1 MTETDGSASPD
12 LILVVD
18 DDEMQRL
25 VAREFLESAGFTVAE
40 AEDGPTGFA
49 QARTLRPALILL
61 DVMMPGI
68 DGFEVCRRIRADAE
82 IGNLPV
88 LITTGLDDWDA
99 IERGFEAGATDFLT
113 KPVNWPLF
121 RHRMRFMLRASRI
134 DSELREAKDQ
144 AESANRAKAAFLAAM
159 SHELRTPLNA
169 IIGFSEVIKDEIL
182 GASAKPEYTEY
193 ARHIH
198 SSGGQLLDIINDI
211 LDMARFEAGE
221 MTLREDEFPLSDLIA
236 QVVEQFAG
244 RAAAAGVSV
253 ECTLPDDLPGVA
265 GDQARLRQALSNL
278 ISNAVK
284 FNRDGGH
291 VRVRAAADDE
301 GGLRIEVDDDG
312 IGIDPDVVPRIMEPF
327 RQADERL
334 SRTHEGVGLGLPLA
348 VAIARRHG
356 GRVEIDTAPGRGTC
370 ATLVIPP
377 ARVLAD
383 TRRAA

>member
-1 MTETDGSASPD
+1 MTDIDGSAAQD
-12 LILVVD
+12 LVLVID

-25 VAREFLESAGFTVAE
+25 VAREFLESAGFAVAE
-40 AEDGPTGFA
+40 AEDGLSGFER
-49 QARTLRPALILL
+49 ARALRPALVLL

-68 DGFEVCRRIRADAE
+68 DGFEVCQRIRADSE

-99 IERGFEAGATDFLT
+99 IEHGFEAGATDFLT

-121 RHRMRFMLRASRI
+121 LHRMRFMLRASRI
-134 DSELREAKDQ
+134 DSELREAKEQ

-198 SSGGQLLDIINDI
+198 SSGSQLLDIINDI
-211 LDMARFEAGE
+211 LDMARFEAGG
-221 MTLREDEFPLSDLIA
+221 MTLREDEFPLSDLIQ
-236 QVVEQFAG
+236 QVAALYAD
-244 RAAAAGVSV
+244 RAAEAGVSIQC
-253 ECTLPDDLPGVA
+253 ELPEDLPGVA
-265 GDQARLRQALSNL
+265 GDESRLRQALSNL
-278 ISNAVK
+278 VSNAVK
-284 FNRDGGH
+284 FNRHGGS
-291 VRVRAAADDE
+291 VRIRAAADGE
-301 GGLRIEVDDDG
+301 GALRIDVADDG
-312 IGIDPDVVPRIMEPF
+312 IGIDPTLVRQIMEPF

-356 GRVEIDTAPGRGTC
+356 GQVEMDTALGRGTC

-377 ARVLAD
+377 ARVLKNA
-383 TRRAA
+383 RRAA